1 MGIIGS
7 IGLIGWGCDGG
18 EWAMG
23 IIGSIGL
30 IGGWCDGGWCDG
42 GLL

>member
-1 MGIIGS
+1 
-7 IGLIGWGCDGG
+7 
-18 EWAMG
+18 MG

-42 GLL
+42 GWRDGGLL

>member
-1 MGIIGS
+1 
-7 IGLIGWGCDGG
+7 
-18 EWAMG
+18 MG

-30 IGGWCDGGWCDG
+30 IGGWRDGGWRDGGWCDG